1 MKRLSVDR
9 ARRLRVSQT
18 DAGQLLWHHLR
29 NRRLQGWKFRRQNEI
44 GLYVVDFVCPDAGLI
59 VELDGG
65 QHGDQLIYD
74 EARTKKLGEQ
84 GYRVL
89 RFWNNDVLKNVQ
101 GVLEVIQEALARPAP
116 HHRKGGNAPTLSP
129 KGRGSSV
136 DGDLRVS
143 TNINP
148 RLTQVF
154 RFVRCSYANG
164 VAELVYAFDHGE
176 ELIERVRFPHAPAL
190 PSSHQAAFDQ
200 ALKLLHLIAGVSYY
214 KAGVPPRIDVADG
227 PLDDATANLLD
238 ELYLHGLAEF
248 AYRNGL
254 DLRGRINF
262 PRLGAGSEKA
272 SSRGGSTQPEAK
284 ALGLPHRTLVPI
296 GGGKDSLVA
305 VEAIKSI
312 GGEATAVWV
321 GNSPL
326 IAACAERTGLP
337 TLNIQRELAPGL
349 FELNRLGA
357 WNGHIPVTAVNSAIL
372 AVAAILYGFDS
383 IAFANERSASAAT
396 LEYEG
401 QQVNHQWSKGY
412 AFERL
417 LGDWLHQHVASD
429 LDYFSLLRPFSEL
442 AVTRAFAKLTP
453 YFDVFSSCNRNF
465 KILGP
470 KPADRWCG
478 QCPKCHFVFLAL
490 APFLP
495 KPRLLSIFG
504 RNLLDDENLAPGFDA
519 LLEYQDHK
527 PFECVGEGA
536 EARAA
541 MYALS
546 QRSEWQED
554 ALVAR
559 FIREILSQ
567 LDVKELALEPWLQ
580 PSTEQRIAK
589 RVLPALA
596 FFA

>member
-1 MKRLSVDR
+1 MS
-9 ARRLRVSQT
+9 
-18 DAGQLLWHHLR
+18 
-29 NRRLQGWKFRRQNEI
+29 N
-44 GLYVVDFVCPDAGLI
+44 P
-59 VELDGG
+59 
-65 QHGDQLIYD
+65 
-74 EARTKKLGEQ
+74 
-84 GYRVL
+84 
-89 RFWNNDVLKNVQ
+89 
-101 GVLEVIQEALARPAP
+101 IQ
-116 HHRKGGNAPTLSP
+116 
-129 KGRGSSV
+129 
-136 DGDLRVS
+136 
-143 TNINP
+143 P

-154 RFVRCSYANG
+154 HFVRCSYAEG
-164 VAELVYAFDHGE
+164 VAELVYAFDQGE
-176 ELIERVRFPHAPAL
+176 ELIERVRFPAAPHIAAERK
-190 PSSHQAAFDQ
+190 QAFDA
-200 ALKLLHLIAGVSYY
+200 ALSLLHYIAGISYY
-214 KAGVPPRIDVADG
+214 KAGVPPKIELANG
-227 PLDDATANLLD
+227 PLDDATADLLD
-238 ELYLHGLAEF
+238 ALYLHGLAEF

-254 DLRGRINF
+254 DLRGRIAF
-262 PRLGAGSEKA
+262 PRSGQPSTKTKA
-272 SSRGGSTQPEAK
+272 RS
-284 ALGLPHRTLVPI
+284 LHLPKRTLVPI

-305 VEAIKSI
+305 VEAIKQI

-372 AVAAILYGFDS
+372 AVAAILYGYDS

-412 AFERL
+412 TFEQL
-417 LGDWLHQHVASD
+417 LSDWLHTHVTAD
-429 LDYFSLLRPFSEL
+429 LDYCSLLRPYSEL
-442 AVTRAFAKLTP
+442 AITRAFAKLTP

-495 KPRLLSIFG
+495 KPRLLGIFG
-504 RNLLDDENLAPGFDA
+504 RNLLDDEAQAAGFDA
-519 LLEYQDHK
+519 LLEYHDHK

-541 MYALS
+541 MYTLS
-546 QRSEWQED
+546 QRPEWQED
-554 ALVAR
+554 ALIAR
-559 FIREILSQ
+559 FRSEILPQ
-567 LDVKELALEPWLQ
+567 LDVAQLALEPWLT
-580 PSTEQRIAK
+580 PSGEH
-589 RVLPALA
+589 RVPARLQAALA
-596 FFA
+596 VIG

>member
-1 MKRLSVDR
+1 M
-9 ARRLRVSQT
+9 T
-18 DAGQLLWHHLR
+18 
-29 NRRLQGWKFRRQNEI
+29 
-44 GLYVVDFVCPDAGLI
+44 
-59 VELDGG
+59 
-65 QHGDQLIYD
+65 
-74 EARTKKLGEQ
+74 
-84 GYRVL
+84 
-89 RFWNNDVLKNVQ
+89 
-101 GVLEVIQEALARPAP
+101 
-116 HHRKGGNAPTLSP
+116 
-129 KGRGSSV
+129 
-136 DGDLRVS
+136 

-154 RFVRCSYANG
+154 RYVRCSYADG
-164 VAELVYAFDHGE
+164 VAELVYAFDHGD
-176 ELIERVRFPHAPAL
+176 ELVERVRFPNAPAI
-190 PSSHQAAFDQ
+190 PASHQAAFDQ
-200 ALKLLHLIAGVSYY
+200 ALKMLHLIAGVSYY
-214 KAGVPPRIDVADG
+214 KAGVPPRIEVAG
-227 PLDDATANLLD
+227 GTLDDSTADLLD
-238 ELYLHGLAEF
+238 ALYLHGLAEF

-262 PRLGAGSEKA
+262 PRGGAK
-272 SSRGGSTQPEAK
+272 QPEAK

-305 VEAIKSI
+305 VEAINSI
-312 GGEATAVWV
+312 GGDATAVWV

-337 TLNIQRELAPGL
+337 MLNIQRELAPGL

-396 LEYEG
+396 LEYDG

-412 AFERL
+412 AFEQL
-417 LGDWLHQHVASD
+417 LGDWLHQHVAAD
-429 LDYFSLLRPFSEL
+429 LDYCSLLRPYSEL

-541 MYALS
+541 MLALS

-559 FIREILSQ
+559 FIREILPQ
-567 LDVKELALEPWLQ
+567 LDVSELALEPWLQ
-580 PSTEQRIAK
+580 PSDEQRIPE
-589 RVLPALA
+589 RLLPALA

>member
-1 MKRLSVDR
+1 V
-9 ARRLRVSQT
+9 T
-18 DAGQLLWHHLR
+18 H
-29 NRRLQGWKFRRQNEI
+29 
-44 GLYVVDFVCPDAGLI
+44 P
-59 VELDGG
+59 
-65 QHGDQLIYD
+65 
-74 EARTKKLGEQ
+74 
-84 GYRVL
+84 
-89 RFWNNDVLKNVQ
+89 
-101 GVLEVIQEALARPAP
+101 IQ
-116 HHRKGGNAPTLSP
+116 
-129 KGRGSSV
+129 
-136 DGDLRVS
+136 
-143 TNINP
+143 P
-148 RLTQVF
+148 RLTQAF
-154 RFVRCSYANG
+154 RFVRRSYADG
-164 VAELVYAFDHGE
+164 VAELVYAFDQGE
-176 ELIERVRFPHAPAL
+176 ALIERVRFPAPPAL
-190 PSSHQAAFDQ
+190 APERRHAFDA
-200 ALKLLHLIAGVSYY
+200 ALALLHYVAGVSYY
-214 KAGVPPRIDVADG
+214 KAGVPPKIEVADG
-227 PLDDATANLLD
+227 PLDGMTADLLD
-238 ELYLHGLAEF
+238 ALYLHGLAEF

-254 DLRGRINF
+254 DLRGRIAF
-262 PRLGAGSEKA
+262 PRSAQAG
-272 SSRGGSTQPEAK
+272 RVEAP
-284 ALGLPHRTLVPI
+284 ALNLPRRTLVPI

-305 VEAIKSI
+305 AEAIKQA

-372 AVAAILYGFDS
+372 ALAAVLYGYDS

-412 AFERL
+412 AFECML
-417 LGDWLHQHVASD
+417 ADWLHAHVAAD
-429 LDYFSLLRPFSEL
+429 LDYCSLLRPYSEL
-442 AVTRAFAKLTP
+442 AITRAFARLTP

-495 KPRLLSIFG
+495 KPRLLAIFG
-504 RNLLDDENLAPGFDA
+504 RNLLDDEAQAAGFDA
-519 LLEYQDHK
+519 LLEYRDHK

-541 MYALS
+541 MHALS
-546 QRSEWQED
+546 QRPEWQED

-559 FIREILSQ
+559 FRSEILPQ
-567 LDVKELALEPWLQ
+567 LDASELALEPWLQ
-580 PSTEQRIAK
+580 AAGEH
-589 RVLPALA
+589 RVPARLQAALA
-596 FFA
+596 AIG

>member
-1 MKRLSVDR
+1 M
-9 ARRLRVSQT
+9 T
-18 DAGQLLWHHLR
+18 
-29 NRRLQGWKFRRQNEI
+29 
-44 GLYVVDFVCPDAGLI
+44 
-59 VELDGG
+59 
-65 QHGDQLIYD
+65 
-74 EARTKKLGEQ
+74 
-84 GYRVL
+84 
-89 RFWNNDVLKNVQ
+89 
-101 GVLEVIQEALARPAP
+101 
-116 HHRKGGNAPTLSP
+116 
-129 KGRGSSV
+129 
-136 DGDLRVS
+136 

-154 RFVRCSYANG
+154 RFVRCSYADG

-176 ELIERVRFPHAPAL
+176 ELVERVRFPNAPAL
-190 PSSHQAAFDQ
+190 PASHQAAFEQ
-200 ALKLLHLIAGVSYY
+200 ALKILHLIAGVSYY
-214 KAGVPPRIDVADG
+214 KAGVPPRIEVAGG
-227 PLDDATANLLD
+227 PLDDSTADLLD
-238 ELYLHGLAEF
+238 ALYLHGLAEF

-254 DLRGRINF
+254 DLRGRITF
-262 PRLGAGSEKA
+262 PRLGAESHRTDSRLGAESHQA
-272 SSRGGSTQPEAK
+272 DSRGGAAQPEAR

-312 GGEATAVWV
+312 GGDATAVWV

-337 TLNIQRELAPGL
+337 MLNIQRELAPGL

-372 AVAAILYGFDS
+372 AVAAILYGYDS

-396 LEYEG
+396 LEYDG

-412 AFERL
+412 AFEQL
-417 LGDWLHQHVASD
+417 LGDWLHQHVAAD
-429 LDYFSLLRPFSEL
+429 LNYCSLLRPFSEL
-442 AVTRAFAKLTP
+442 AVTRAFSKLTP

-490 APFLP
+490 APFLA

-541 MYALS
+541 MVALS

-559 FIREILSQ
+559 FIREILPQ
-567 LDVKELALEPWLQ
+567 LDVNELALEPWLQ
-580 PSTEQRIAK
+580 PSDEQRIPA
-589 RVLPALA
+589 RLLPALA
-596 FFA
+596 FFE